1 MWQRGLFMTILISM
15 QVVHTDNKNSICYSD
30 SDIKTTIMTVVRKL

>member
-1 MWQRGLFMTILISM
+1 MWQRGLFMAFLIGI

-30 SDIKTTIMTVVRKL
+30 SDIKTTIITGLRKL